1 MPVLTEA
8 VVTKACFLL
17 SVSFL
22 FHQTSWPI
30 TANWAFQRERGL
42 EEGGAETVLSTEG
55 AALMNSMREKKICF
69 LNMKERAS
77 VKAQA
82 LNKIDNL

>member
-1 MPVLTEA
+1 MFP
-8 VVTKACFLL
+8 FIRFF
-17 SVSFL
+17 SFSPDQL
-22 FHQTSWPI
+22 
-30 TANWAFQRERGL
+30 ANNSKLGFSEGGGL

-82 LNKIDNL
+82 LNKIGNL